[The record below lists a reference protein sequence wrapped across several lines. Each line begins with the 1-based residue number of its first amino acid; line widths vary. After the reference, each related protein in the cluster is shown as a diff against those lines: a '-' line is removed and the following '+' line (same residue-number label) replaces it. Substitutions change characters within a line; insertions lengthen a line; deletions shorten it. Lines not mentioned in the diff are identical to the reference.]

1 MSDFPGVVARRLAAV
16 RPSASIAAKA
26 GADALRAAGRTII
39 DFTLGEPDFPTPAHI
54 VQAGIRALQEGH
66 TRYTPSAGTAALR
79 QAIVAKLQRENALA
93 YADNEIVVGCGAKHI
108 LFNAFAASLNPGDEV
123 IVPAPYWV
131 SYPEMVAIHGGVPV
145 IVDCPARAGFKLT
158 PAALAGAIT
167 PRTRWI
173 VLNSPNNPTGAVYSR
188 AELAA
193 LGEVLAQHRHV
204 WVMADE
210 IYEHFTYGGATHS
223 SLLNAAPSL
232 QPRVLLVNGVS
243 KAYAMTGWR
252 IGYGA
257 GPAELV
263 AAITLLITQSTTCAT
278 AAAQAAAVEAL
289 GGPQASVR
297 EAAALF
303 EQRCARMLAR
313 LRAIDGIECV
323 APQGAFYV
331 FASVRGLIGRATP
344 QGKVLR
350 TDTDVAD
357 YLREAAGVVTIAG
370 TSYGLSPFLR
380 LSFATSRD
388 AIDAGCDAMARSIAL
403 LDREP
408 VGEAA

>member
-26 GADALRAAGRTII
+26 RADALRAAGRTII

-54 VQAGIRALQEGH
+54 VQAGMRALQEGH
-66 TRYTPSAGTAALR
+66 TRYTSSAGTAALR
-79 QAIVAKLQRENALA
+79 QAIVAKLQRENALT
-93 YADNEIVVGCGAKHI
+93 YSETEVVVGCGAKHI

-145 IVDCPARAGFKLT
+145 VLDCPARAGFKLT
-158 PAALAGAIT
+158 PAALARAIT
-167 PRTRWI
+167 PRTRWV
-173 VLNSPNNPTGAVYSR
+173 VLNSPNNPTGAVYTR

-193 LGEVLAQHRHV
+193 LGEVLAQHRDV

-210 IYEHFTYGGATHS
+210 IYEHFTYGSATHT

-232 QPRVLLVNGVS
+232 KPRVLLVNGVS

-257 GPAELV
+257 GPAELI

-289 GGPQASVR
+289 SGPQASVR

-303 EQRCARMLAR
+303 EERCARMLSR
-313 LRAIDGIECV
+313 LQEVDGIECV

-331 FASVRGLIGRATP
+331 FASVLGLIGRSTP

-350 TDTDVAD
+350 TDTDVAE

-380 LSFATSRD
+380 FSFATSVD
-388 AIDAGCDAMARSIAL
+388 AIEMGCDAMARSIAL